1 MGSKKHEKTGAKRN
15 ITLKHLFFILS
26 VSSSSID
33 KDYAAD
39 LEVGRQS
46 HRGLQRNDCLRPM
59 HSLKMEV
66 RSCRLFARISG
77 QCNDVTGSYS
87 IACFHFEFI

>member
-33 KDYAAD
+33 KDYAVD

-46 HRGLQRNDCLRPM
+46 HRGLQRNDCLRP
-59 HSLKMEV
+59 HAFVENGDEV
-66 RSCRLFARISG
+66 LSVVAVER
-77 QCNDVTGSYS
+77 
-87 IACFHFEFI
+87 